1 MGGILADERVY
12 LSEGPVRTG
21 MDRDTRG
28 QPGGRATGGVY
39 MLPCRDAW
47 TGARRQPLPTAPD
60 GVALIG
66 EVVRRDVTAFE
77 TLLDERGEAGA

>member
-12 LSEGPVRTG
+12 LSEGPYSRG

-28 QPGGRATGGVY
+28 RPGGRATGGVY
-39 MLPCRDAW
+39 MLPSRHIW
-47 TGARRQPLPTAPD
+47 TGARRRPLATAPD
-60 GVALIG
+60 GVVFIG
-66 EVVRRDVTAFE
+66 EVVRWDVTAFE

>member
-12 LSEGPVRTG
+12 LSERPVQHG
-21 MDRDTRG
+21 NGSDTRG
-28 QPGGRATGGVY
+28 RPRGRATGGVY
-39 MLPCRDAW
+39 MLPSRDAW
-47 TGARRQPLPTAPD
+47 TGARRWPFPTAPD

-66 EVVRRDVTAFE
+66 EVIRRDVTAFE